1 MNLSRA
7 RCTNHDA
14 RQASGI
20 CPTCGRSFCRECLTE
35 HDGRLSC
42 ASCLRRSAPVL
53 KTGGAWKKKL
63 GAPAMLIAAL
73 FLSWFLFY
81 ALGGSLENM
90 TAPPPQGV
98 RL

>member
-1 MNLSRA
+1 
-7 RCTNHDA
+7 
-14 RQASGI
+14 
-20 CPTCGRSFCRECLTE
+20 
-35 HDGRLSC
+35 
-42 ASCLRRSAPVL
+42 LRRSAPVL